1 MPNYKQVRNL
11 VLPQKQALPAL
22 KVFYIALQD
31 EGPQKLVRMALDPV
45 IEDDRSDME
54 DTLLIRTE
62 SVTEIPDPIKT
73 TSHGWRPYVEKP
85 RIRWAG
91 HKYVLEPGERSVSEF
106 HHAEANEIR
115 SPEMYPWLTG
125 LIGNSTQLVMDDI
138 SDLSAEEEDYGRE
151 YMMYKE

>member
-1 MPNYKQVRNL
+1 MPNYKQVKDL
-11 VLPQKQALPAL
+11 VLPQKQTLPAL

-31 EGPQKLVRMALDPV
+31 EGLQKLVRMTLDPV
-45 IEDDRSDME
+45 IQDDRSDME
-54 DTLLIRTE
+54 DTLIRTE

-73 TSHGWRPYVEKP
+73 KSHGWRPYVEKP
-85 RIRWAG
+85 HIRWAG

-125 LIGNSTQLVMDDI
+125 LIGNSAQLVTDDI
-138 SDLSAEEEDYGRE
+138 SDLSVEEEDYGRE
-151 YMMYKE
+151 YMIYKE

>member
-1 MPNYKQVRNL
+1 
-11 VLPQKQALPAL
+11 
-22 KVFYIALQD
+22 
-31 EGPQKLVRMALDPV
+31 MALDPV

-62 SVTEIPDPIKT
+62 SVTEIPDPINT
-73 TSHGWRPYVEKP
+73 TSHGWHPYVEKP

-115 SPEMYPWLTG
+115 SPEMYTWLTG